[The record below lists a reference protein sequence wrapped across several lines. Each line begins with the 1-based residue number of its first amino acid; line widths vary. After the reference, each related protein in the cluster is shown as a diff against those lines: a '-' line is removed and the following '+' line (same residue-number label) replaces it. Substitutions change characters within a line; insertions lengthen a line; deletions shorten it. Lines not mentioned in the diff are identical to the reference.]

1 MNEISDSI
9 DQMLEN
15 FDTRILMD
23 EGVTER
29 KPITLWVPLE
39 YGHKYEELQRRSK
52 RKFGKLLKAIF
63 MSSIDKVRIED

>member
-1 MNEISDSI
+1 MNQTVDSI
-9 DQMLEN
+9 DAMLEN
-15 FDTRILMD
+15 FDTKFSM
-23 EGVTER
+23 TEEAADR

-63 MSSIDKVRIED
+63 MSSIDKVKIED